1 MAYFPQLVTGAAGQ
15 FPGTKRVVRRT
26 VVNEAAD
33 GRVVKLDD
41 PPASAL
47 EWRLELSG
55 LTDAEWNAIEAL
67 FEAVEG
73 RLGSFTFLDPFD
85 NLLSWSEE
93 LSATAWS
100 KESDL
105 VVAAGIADPLGTA
118 RATRIT
124 NQGAS
129 PESIAQSVGGPGWY
143 QYCFSVW
150 ARSAVP
156 ASITLFQKTQTAS
169 ASKAFRIGPAW
180 KRLEHG
186 AKLAA
191 TEETVEF
198 GATIEAGGAVEL
210 FGLQVEAQVGA
221 SQYRKTAARSGVHA
235 NASFLEDALTRTAA
249 GMDDNSCRLRIR
261 ASG

>member
-1 MAYFPQLVTGAAGQ
+1 MTYFPQLVTGATVQ
-15 FPGTKRVVRRT
+15 FPGTRLTVRRT

-33 GRVVKLDD
+33 GHTVKLDD
-41 PPASAL
+41 PAANAV
-47 EWRLELSG
+47 EWRLALSG
-55 LTDAEWNAIEAL
+55 LTDAEWEALEWL

-93 LSATAWS
+93 LSAAVWG
-100 KESDL
+100 KDAGL
-105 VVAAGIADPLGTA
+105 VVLAGIEDPLGTT

-124 NQGAS
+124 NQGGL
-129 PESIAQSVGGPGWY
+129 PGSIAQSVGGPGWY

-150 ARSAVP
+150 ARSAAP
-156 ASITLFQKTQTAS
+156 ASIALFQRTPTAA
-169 ASKAFRIGPAW
+169 ASKVYGIGPTW

-191 TEETVEF
+191 QEETVEF

-210 FGLQVEAQVGA
+210 FGLQLEAQVGA

-235 NASFLEDALTRTAA
+235 NASFLEDVLARTAL